1 MVSIPLCFSNFN
13 VIKLLLL
20 YPHFNQSV
28 FLILKI
34 IIKVFW
40 IISDNESYKKYF
52 LKSFLFNISFFIYE
66 ILS

>member
-52 LKSFLFNISFFIYE
+52 FKSFI
-66 ILS
+66 